1 MSLPR
6 RIVLLVCLLGAIGL
20 LVLLVSGV
28 HNLTLLPGKPI
39 PNPLAALKRPADGS
53 ATHPRSGSSDT
64 WVVLAQSVLVVAL
77 LGVLIMAGVSRRFRR
92 QLLILGTIGVVL
104 VFGLSW
110 LPHAYRG
117 VPEQSQPQPTAA
129 PTGSGTSPAKPEVPS
144 VTAPGWGAI
153 LIGIGA
159 AIVSAGLV
167 LLFLVK
173 IMPRLRRPR
182 EGSVLDELGERADE
196 AARRIRA
203 GEDPREAVL
212 RCYKEMS
219 EILSRRRR
227 VVNHAHFTPREFAT
241 RLREAGMSDAHVDR
255 LTAIFEEVR
264 YGGRSGEPFKNEAVG
279 CLEAIRRAHVFGDAA

>member
-6 RIVLLVCLLGAIGL
+6 RIVLLVSLLGAILL
-20 LVLLVSGV
+20 LVFLVSGV
-28 HNLTLLPGKPI
+28 HNLTFSPGKPI
-39 PNPLAALKRPADGS
+39 PNPLAGLQRPVGGS
-53 ATHPRSGSSDT
+53 ATQVRGGASET
-64 WVVLAQSVLVVAL
+64 WVILVQSVLVVAL
-77 LGVLIMAGVSRRFRR
+77 LGVLIMAVVSRRFRK
-92 QLLILGTIGVVL
+92 QLLIFGAIGVIL

-110 LPHAYRG
+110 VPRPNLS
-117 VPEQSQPQPTAA
+117 VPEKSQPQ
-129 PTGSGTSPAKPEVPS
+129 GTSAPKGSSESAATPEVPN
-144 VTAPGWGAI
+144 VNAPGWGAI

-159 AIVSAGLV
+159 AILSAGLV

-173 IMPRLRRPR
+173 IYPRLRRSH
-182 EGSVLDELGERADE
+182 GKGVLDELGQSADE

-203 GEDPREAVL
+203 GEDPRDAVL

-227 VVNHAHFTPREFAT
+227 VVNHAHFTPREFAG

-264 YGGRSGEPFKNEAVG
+264 YGGRGGEPFRQEAVT
-279 CLEAIRRAHVFGDAA
+279 CLEAIRGAHALEDPV